1 MKKYTKVISRKL
13 QNSTVIT
20 LPSELAVK
28 DGDEFYLMQDHL
40 GSIVLMPIVDDYFQ
54 TSNESELVIDDESK
68 TFPENYQPM
77 GSEWMSDL

>member
-1 MKKYTKVISRKL
+1 
-13 QNSTVIT
+13 
-20 LPSELAVK
+20 
-28 DGDEFYLMQDHL
+28 
-40 GSIVLMPIVDDYFQ
+40 MPIVDDYFQ